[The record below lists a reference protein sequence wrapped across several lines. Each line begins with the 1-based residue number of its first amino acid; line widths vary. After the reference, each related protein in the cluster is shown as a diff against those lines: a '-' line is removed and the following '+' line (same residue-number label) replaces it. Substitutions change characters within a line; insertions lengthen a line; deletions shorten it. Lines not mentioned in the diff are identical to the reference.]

1 MNIKLD
7 DNYKVTA
14 DSKQYTLQKTSVAKS
29 GDNEGKEVATSVGF
43 YRTIAQALKSY
54 KELSIRESD
63 VTTIDEVLGLV
74 RSIDTKIDEILGDN

>member
-7 DNYKVTA
+7 DNYKITA
-14 DSKQYTLQKTSVAKS
+14 DSRQYILQKISIAKS
-29 GDNEGKEVATSVGF
+29 GENVGEEVATSIGF
-43 YRTIAQALKSY
+43 YRTIEQALKGY

-63 VTTIDEVLGLV
+63 VTAIDEVLGLV